1 MKLFR
6 KSLGLCIGILAFA
19 SIPALAN
26 QTLSLS
32 SDQAIAG
39 FTDTDVTISGKAE
52 VHLTS
57 KTPLTNSTVNLVG
70 NDAWLY
76 LDYVKPSAVIACY
89 LKDIKVDSTP
99 ADHKTNVRIAQYRGG
114 CVIIPHGLDTY
125 SKAITVY
132 TNTNC
137 EGKSKDLAVE
147 AYHKDLEEFDN
158 NIRSFVLRKGFQ
170 ATLANN
176 PDGTGHSRVY
186 IADTE
191 DLVINDLP
199 EGFVTKDGS
208 DKSFVSFIRVCKHQW
223 VSKKGWCGWNQNVL
237 TFTNATHSYA
247 WSADY
252 PGDDNT
258 IDREFAPQRHHRGWP
273 SFSQCQN
280 VFNVSHLLGDN
291 EPDNKNDPKEQPSEP
306 IQIIREWK
314 EFLKSGLRLGSPA
327 PTGIWGGWL
336 DGFFSLAD
344 SLNYRVD
351 YVVYHQYEATTD
363 FKSRINKA
371 VTVSKGRPVWIT
383 EWNNGANWTNE
394 SWPDA
399 KGPRRD
405 ANSNIMY
412 FKKTT
417 DNSGKEVEVRTTAN
431 DPEAYTKEVNRPL
444 TEKNAAK
451 QLEYMKAALANQDEL
466 DKLERLHF
474 YNAVQDAR
482 AVEIDGELT
491 PAGKYFA
498 EYNQKLAY
506 TKKSEF
512 AHIWKIAPPLP
523 QLEYSADY
531 KTARLTWYDHN
542 GETGKNYIVEKREDG
557 GDWKACG
564 TLELGKDYNAGE
576 TVVFEER
583 INMKQ
588 KREYRVKATSYKGTA
603 SIYSRINTVTRDN
616 AVSAPE
622 VIATAEDQTTVR
634 LTWGA
639 IEGARGYMVVR
650 RDADD
655 AEFKTV
661 IASTDKT
668 TFSNTG
674 LDKGHDYWYRV
685 SVLSNAD
692 VTPVS
697 EIVKVHT
704 PVLTE
709 APEAVYDLFA
719 APGDGKVT
727 LTWTKT
733 WQSTWTVQRASDI
746 NGPYENLRAGVS
758 SVKYEDKTVVN
769 GTTYY
774 YRLVPKRLSKEGEP
788 SAPVKATPAAGNYF
802 YVPFAEGKGLSAK
815 DYYGG
820 NNGTLAEASWTA
832 DRKGNEKGAV
842 KLLSSAKGYVYFP
855 VGLLQNLS
863 DFTISLWFKRSGDNV
878 GRIFDFGSGHD
889 TQMLL
894 DYGYNNKS
902 GFRYKLRVGSKNSNM
917 DATFNLEKERWYNIA
932 LSQEAGTL
940 TIYVDGEALTS
951 FKNQPNPSE
960 MGRTT
965 QNWLGRSQW
974 YDNGDPSPDYCY
986 DDLYIFNR
994 AMSQEEIKKLMQT
1007 DDSSDV
1013 EEIFDS
1019 TPVKTIYYGIDGI
1032 RLENPAKGS
1041 IVIEQKIMSNGTVKT
1056 SKRIIR

>member
-1 MKLFR
+1 MAKLK
-6 KSLGLCIGILAFA
+6 KSICLCIAAAITGA
-19 SIPALAN
+19 SAYAN
-26 QTLSLS
+26 QTLSLTT
-32 SDQAIAG
+32 DQTMTG
-39 FTDTDVTISGKAE
+39 LTDTDVTISGKAE

-57 KTPLTNSTVNLVG
+57 KTPFNNSSANLVG

-76 LDYVKPSAVIACY
+76 FDDVKPSFVIENF
-89 LKDIKVDSTP
+89 LKDIKIDGAP
-99 ADHKTNVRIAQYRGG
+99 ANVNSNVRIAQYRGG
-114 CVIIPHGLDTY
+114 CVLIPHGLDTY
-125 SKAITVY
+125 AKALTVY
-132 TNTNC
+132 TQTNC
-137 EGKSKDLAVE
+137 QGDSKDLAVE
-147 AYHKDLEEFDN
+147 NYYKDLGEFDN

-170 ATLANN
+170 ATFANN
-176 PDGTGHSRVY
+176 ADGTGHSRVY

-191 DLVINDLP
+191 DLVINELP
-199 EGFVTKDGS
+199 DGFVTKDGS
-208 DKSFVSFIRVCKHQW
+208 DKAFISFIRVCKHQW

-237 TFTNATHSYA
+237 TFTNSTHSYA

-252 PGDDNT
+252 PGDSNT
-258 IDREFAPQRHHRGWP
+258 VDREFVPQRHHRGWP

-291 EPDNKNDPKEQPSEP
+291 EPDNHNDDKEHPSEP
-306 IQIIREWK
+306 IEIIKEWP
-314 EFLKSGLRLGSPA
+314 EFLKSGLRVGSPA

-336 DGFFSLAD
+336 TNFFNLAD

-363 FKSRINKA
+363 FKSRIDRA
-371 VTVSKGRPVWIT
+371 VSVSKGRPVWVT

-405 ANSNIMY
+405 ADSNIIY
-412 FKKTT
+412 YKKVTGS
-417 DNSGKEVEVRTTAN
+417 DGKETEQITTAD

-451 QLEYMKAALANQDEL
+451 QLEYMKTALANQDAL

-482 AVEIDGELT
+482 AVEIDGKLT

-498 EYNQKLAY
+498 DYNQKLAY

-512 AHIWKIAPPLP
+512 VHEWKIAPPLP
-523 QLEYSADY
+523 ALGYSADF
-531 KTARLTWYDHN
+531 KTARLSWYDHN
-542 GETGKNYIVEKREDG
+542 GETGKNYIVEKKEDG
-557 GDWKACG
+557 GQWTPCA
-564 TLELGKDYNAGE
+564 TLEPGKDYVAGA

-583 INMKQ
+583 INMKE
-588 KREYRVKATSYKGTA
+588 KREYRIKATSYKGDA

-616 AVSAPE
+616 EVAAPE
-622 VIATAEDQTTVR
+622 VTASAEDQTTVK
-634 LTWGA
+634 LTWGTV
-639 IEGARGYMVVR
+639 EGARGYMVER
-650 RDADD
+650 RDAED
-655 AEFKTV
+655 AQFKV
-661 IASTDKT
+661 IMPSTDKT
-668 TFSNTG
+668 TYSNTG

-685 SVLSNAD
+685 TVLSNAD
-692 VTPVS
+692 ATPVS

-733 WQSTWTVQRASDI
+733 WSSTWRVQRAENE
-746 NGPYENLRAGVS
+746 NGPYEDLKSGVS
-758 SVKYEDKTVVN
+758 AVKYIDSSVEN

-774 YRLVPKRLSKEGEP
+774 YRLIPKRLSKEGEP
-788 SAPVKATPAAGNYF
+788 SDPVVATPAAGNYF
-802 YVPFAEGKGLSAK
+802 YVPFAERKGLSAK
-815 DYYGG
+815 DWYGG
-820 NNGTLAEASWTA
+820 NNASLQGAVWSD
-832 DRKGNEKGAV
+832 DRKGDDKGAV
-842 KLLSSAKGYVYFP
+842 KLVSSTQSYISFPTGVLSEIR
-855 VGLLQNLS
+855 
-863 DFTISLWFKRSGDNV
+863 DFTISLWLKRSGDNV
-878 GRIFDFGSGHD
+878 GRIIDFGSGHE

-917 DATFNLEKERWYNIA
+917 DANFTLEKNRWYNIA

-940 TIYVDGEALTS
+940 SLYVDGELIKTFS
-951 FKNQPNPSE
+951 NQPNPSE
-960 MGRTT
+960 MGRTN

-974 YDNGDPSPDYCY
+974 YDNGDPYPDYAY
-986 DDLYIFNR
+986 DDFYIFNR
-994 AMSQEEIKKLMQT
+994 AMSAEEIKNLMKQGE
-1007 DDSSDV
+1007 SSGV
-1013 EEIFDS
+1013 EEITDS
-1019 TPVKTIYYGIDGI
+1019 EVVETVYYGLDGI
-1032 RLENPAKGS
+1032 RIDNPAKGS
-1041 IVIEQKIMSNGTVKT
+1041 LVIERRTMSNGSVKAT
-1056 SKRIIR
+1056 KRIIR